1 VTALATPAAHGG
13 WVATAARL
21 GPGLLA
27 AAAVAITARLLTTLL
42 PAGTAEVAVA
52 ILLGLVVGAIVPRT
66 WALSPGLRIATTRL
80 LRIGIV
86 LLGARLSLD
95 AVLAVGVPIVL
106 VVAVLVPVGVGL
118 GIVLGRLA
126 GLPPHLA
133 LLLGVGTAICGNSAI
148 LATAPVIGAD
158 ERDVSVAVAT
168 ITAFGLLAVL
178 LYPLIG
184 QAFGLDDAT
193 YGRWAGLAVHDTSQ
207 VVAAGLVRSEE
218 AADTAVVVK
227 LVRNTAL
234 APVLVAV
241 AWAWQRSARRSDPAA
256 AAGAQGLRAA
266 VPLFVLG
273 FLAMVV
279 LASLGLFDPVVGGRS
294 VADWLTQVGLAL
306 ILVAVAAI
314 GLGTRPSTL
323 LRSGPRALL
332 VGLLC
337 AAIVAA
343 LAFVIVVGGPAA
355 VGITGR

>member
-1 VTALATPAAHGG
+1 VTA
-13 WVATAARL
+13 VARPTANGRWSSTAGRI

-27 AAAVAITARLLTTLL
+27 AAAVAITARALTTLL

-52 ILLGLVVGAIVPRT
+52 ILLGLGIGAIAPRT
-66 WALSPGLRIATTRL
+66 WALSPGLRVATTRL

-86 LLGARLSLD
+86 LLGARLSLE
-95 AVLAVGVPIVL
+95 AVLTVGVPIVL
-106 VVAVLVPVGVGL
+106 VVAVLVPIGVTL
-118 GIVLGRLA
+118 GVVLGRLA

-148 LATAPVIGAD
+148 LATAPVIAAD

-168 ITAFGLLAVL
+168 ITGFGLLAVL

-184 QAFGLDDAT
+184 QAFGLDDPT
-193 YGRWAGLAVHDTSQ
+193 YGRWVGLAVHDTSQ
-207 VVAAGLVRSEE
+207 VVAAGLVRSDT

-241 AWAWQRSARRSDPAA
+241 AWAWQRSATRRDPAA
-256 AAGAQGLRAA
+256 PTGTKGLRAA

-273 FLAMVV
+273 FLGMVV
-279 LASLGLFDPVVGGRS
+279 IASLGLLDPVVGGRT

-323 LRSGPRALL
+323 LRSGPRAFL

-343 LAFVIVVGGPAA
+343 LAFVVVVGGAAA
-355 VGITGR
+355 VTSAGR